1 MNDSDLRDYWAQL
14 PEIDPAI
21 PRIAAGWVFGY
32 GSLIWDPGFSYEER
46 HRVTI
51 HGYHRAF
58 CIRSVRY
65 RGTAADPGV
74 VLGLDR
80 GGSCQGVAY
89 RLHDDQATEI
99 IEQIYRREMANE
111 AYSPRLVPI
120 RLVDGRLIRALTFVA
135 RHGSPSYVKLD
146 EAEVVRRLRQC
157 VGARGLNCDYA
168 INTLKAL
175 TEWGITDSRLATIV
189 RQLG

>member
-1 MNDSDLRDYWAQL
+1 MNDSELRDYWAQL

-21 PRIAAGWVFGY
+21 PRIAAGWVFAY
-32 GSLIWDPGFSYEER
+32 GSLIWDPGFEYEER

-89 RLHDDQATEI
+89 RLHDDQAADI
-99 IEQIYRREMANE
+99 IELIYRREMANE
-111 AYSPRLVPI
+111 AYRPRRVPI
-120 RLVDGRLIRALTFVA
+120 RLVDGRLIQALTFVA
-135 RHGSPSYVKLD
+135 HHRSPSYVKLD
-146 EAEVVRRLRQC
+146 EVEVVRRLRQC
-157 VGARGLNCDYA
+157 AGARGQNCDYA

-175 TEWGITDSRLATIV
+175 TEWGIKDSRLATIV